1 MKKFKIEELVRLS
14 VSDLDKI
21 QSHLLYE
28 VMEDLESKDRKY
40 SYEVYIAKERNI
52 NQATYDELVEKANEV
67 FKEVA
72 IVDYN
77 YGLILEAITLKE
89 YGEEEDDY
97 DYYPNYYSSLEL
109 WKENKGKEME
119 ERLQKELN
127 TRLIK

>member
-40 SYEVYIAKERNI
+40 SYEVCIAKERNI